1 MGAYPVL
8 QCLVQAGNCSHPQT
22 SGCFISPTSTMMQ
35 NLTVPYSPAA
45 LGETIVPV
53 HTNGEERGDTLN
65 IVQYC
70 DWGLSCSWYE
80 VRLPFCPGIF
90 IKRLRLSAHA
100 SSPRALGRNFQYQGA
115 ERTFYKFSACCALCV
130 FSRKVLVRMRILIIR
145 ILMRPHDWTS
155 KVSISNSSQ
164 EEKIDAYCK

>member
-1 MGAYPVL
+1 
-8 QCLVQAGNCSHPQT
+8 
-22 SGCFISPTSTMMQ
+22 MMQ

-145 ILMRPHDWTS
+145 ILMKPHDWTS